1 MHLSCLPEGLLA
13 RQLTYQCVYMY
24 MPTYKRLT
32 SYGKDNLMET
42 VVYVTCEEVLLP
54 SI

>member
-1 MHLSCLPEGLLA
+1 MYLSYLQGGLLA
-13 RQLTYQCVYMY
+13 RQL
-24 MPTYKRLT
+24 TYKRLT

-42 VVYVTCEEVLLP
+42 VVYVTCEEVLP